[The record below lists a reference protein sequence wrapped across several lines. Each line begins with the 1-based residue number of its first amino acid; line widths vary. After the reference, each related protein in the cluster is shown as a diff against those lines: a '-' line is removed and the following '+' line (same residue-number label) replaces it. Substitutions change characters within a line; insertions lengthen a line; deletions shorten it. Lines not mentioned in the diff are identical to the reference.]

1 MTNKIFVSIASYK
14 DADVTNTI
22 VDLYNK
28 SEHSERVYVGLFL
41 QDTPEEIS
49 RIRGFFSGFLFK
61 NNLKI
66 KTIPFEDSKGCGWAR
81 NVILKELY
89 DDEDYFMCVDSHSRF
104 LKKWDSVYIDSYQ
117 LAPANAV
124 ISAFP
129 QSFDFSETYEQYSE
143 RTLTTIYTPNAL
155 PWTNDF
161 HHPHCQKATTEKYEK
176 VMSIS
181 GGNIFGDSRL
191 AKAIT
196 LDDYSFVHNKDQE
209 IYSLLIYLH
218 GLDIYAIPQN
228 VVWHKYIVED
238 SYRDLFNPKQ
248 IKYNTDFLSSL
259 KTKETNRTIKAWV
272 DLIQKDCDECKKTKQ
287 LNL

>member
-1 MTNKIFVSIASYK
+1 MDDKILVSIASYK
-14 DADVTNTI
+14 DSDVINTI
-22 VDLYNK
+22 IDLYDK
-28 SEHSERVYVGLFL
+28 AERPDRVYVGLFL
-41 QDTPEEIS
+41 QDTDQEIL
-49 RIRGFFSGFLFK
+49 RILDFFSNFLFK
-61 NNLKI
+61 KNLKI
-66 KTIPFEDSKGCGWAR
+66 KTIPFKDAKGCGWAR
-81 NVILKELY
+81 NVILRELY
-89 DDEDYFMCVDSHSRF
+89 GHEDYFMCVDSHSRF
-104 LKKWDSVYIDSYQ
+104 LKKWDLIYIDTYKE
-117 LAPANAV
+117 APENAV

-129 QSFDFSETYEQYSE
+129 QSFDFVETYEQYT
-143 RTLTTIYTPNAL
+143 RRNLATIYTPNAL

-161 HHPHCQKATTEKYEK
+161 NHPHCQKTPTEKYEK

-196 LDDYSFVHNKDQE
+196 LDDYSFVHNKEQE
-209 IYSLLIYLH
+209 IYSLLIYLY

-228 VVWHKYIVED
+228 VVWHKYTVEE

-248 IKYNTDFLSSL
+248 IKYNTDFISSL
-259 KTKETNRTIKAWV
+259 KTKETNRTIKSWI